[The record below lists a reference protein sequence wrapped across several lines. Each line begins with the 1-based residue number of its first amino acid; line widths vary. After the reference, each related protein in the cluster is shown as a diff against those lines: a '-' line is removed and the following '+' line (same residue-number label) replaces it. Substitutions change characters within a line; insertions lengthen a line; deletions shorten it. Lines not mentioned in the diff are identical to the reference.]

1 MADDFS
7 KKAHQG
13 PQARSD
19 APANTPAADS
29 QGDVPSTAPS
39 AEEKARIKPIPV
51 CIGLAL
57 FAAILVLPAPEG
69 MSIEAWRLLAVA
81 LLMVAWWI
89 TEAIPV
95 GATALLPVALFPLV
109 GATTAAEAASPF
121 GDPIIFLFMGGFF
134 LAMAMERWQLHRR
147 IALNIVSRTGSQ
159 QHRIVGG
166 FMIATAF
173 CGLWVSNTATA
184 VMMLPVALSVAKLI
198 SQKGG
203 SSQFPLALMLSVA
216 YAASIGG
223 IGTLIGTPPNALL
236 AGALNRTYGYD
247 IGFAQ
252 WMIFGIPIMLV
263 MLFGAWLLLTRVSI
277 RLDRKNI
284 EGADELFRTS
294 LAELGAWSKAER
306 RVALVFVVT
315 ASLWIFRTVL
325 QNYIPGLSDASIA
338 ILAAIALFIIP
349 SGDKDGGALV
359 NWTMTKN
366 LPWGILVLFG
376 GGLSLSAGVVA
387 TGLDSWIGDL
397 LGNYASALPTFGVVI
412 LVALAVLIMTEFMSN
427 TATAATFIPI
437 VSGLAMSLG
446 ENPLLLMVPATL
458 AASMTFMLPVAT
470 PPNALVFSS
479 GYITIPQMAK
489 HGFLMNIL
497 SLVVI
502 TGLGYW
508 LLITFFG
515 AVAGEM
521 PEWAL
526 RAAS

>member
-1 MADDFS
+1 MAIPT
-7 KKAHQG
+7 Q
-13 PQARSD
+13 
-19 APANTPAADS
+19 N
-29 QGDVPSTAPS
+29 
-39 AEEKARIKPIPV
+39 EKPPFKPIPV
-51 CIGLAL
+51 FVGIAL
-57 FAAILVLPAPEG
+57 FLLILVLPAPEG
-69 MSIEAWRLLAVA
+69 MSAEAWRLVAVA
-81 LLMVAWWI
+81 VLMIAWWI

-95 GATALLPVALFPLV
+95 AATALLPVALFPLV
-109 GATTAAEAASPF
+109 GATGAREATTPY

-134 LAMAMERWQLHRR
+134 LAMAMERWNLHRR

-166 FMIATAF
+166 FMLATAF

-184 VMMLPVALSVAKLI
+184 VMMFPVALSVAKLI
-198 SQKGG
+198 ADKGG

-236 AGALNRTYGYD
+236 AGALNQTYGYD

-252 WMIFGIPIMLV
+252 WMIFGMPIMLV

-277 RLDRKNI
+277 RLDRKTI
-284 EGADELFRTS
+284 EGADELFHTQ
-294 LAELGAWSKAER
+294 LTELGAWSKAEK

-315 ASLWIFRTVL
+315 ALLWIFRTLL
-325 QNYIPGLSDASIA
+325 QNVIPGLSDASIA
-338 ILAAIALFIIP
+338 VLAAIALFIIP
-349 SGDKDGGALV
+349 SGDKEGGGLV
-359 NWTMTKN
+359 DWSMTKN

-376 GGLSLSAGVVA
+376 GGLSLSAAVVA
-387 TGLDSWIGDL
+387 TGLDGWIGDQ
-397 LGNYASALPTFGVVI
+397 LGGIASGLPTFAIVA
-412 LVALAVLIMTEFMSN
+412 LVALAVLVMTEFMSN

-437 VSGLAMSLG
+437 VSGLAIALG

-479 GYITIPQMAK
+479 GYITIPQMAR

-497 SLVVI
+497 SLIVI
-502 TGLGYW
+502 TGMGYW

-515 AVAGEM
+515 VVAGEL
-521 PEWAL
+521 PDWAM
-526 RAAS
+526 RTNPA

>member
-1 MADDFS
+1 MAELL
-7 KKAHQG
+7 KNG
-13 PQARSD
+13 PQDPPIAGH
-19 APANTPAADS
+19 APVTPQQGTTECSAAN
-29 QGDVPSTAPS
+29 APNK
-39 AEEKARIKPIPV
+39 EPDKTRVKPIPV
-51 CIGLAL
+51 CVGLAL
-57 FAAILVLPAPEG
+57 FAIVLILPAPAD
-69 MSIEAWRLLAVA
+69 MSPEAWRLLAVA
-81 LLMVAWWI
+81 VLMIAWWI

-95 GATALLPVALFPLV
+95 AVTALLPVALFPLV
-109 GATTAAEAASPF
+109 GATSAGDAATPY

-134 LAMAMERWQLHRR
+134 LAMAMERWNLHRR

-166 FMIATAF
+166 FMLATAF

-203 SSQFPLALMLSVA
+203 SSKFPLALMLSVA

-277 RLDRKNI
+277 RLDRSKI
-284 EGADELFRTS
+284 EGADELFQS
-294 LAELGAWSKAER
+294 QLQALGTWSKAER

-315 ASLWIFRTVL
+315 ALAWMFRTLL
-325 QNYIPGLSDASIA
+325 QDVIPGLSDASIA
-338 ILAAIALFIIP
+338 IVAAVALFIIP
-349 SGDKDGGALV
+349 SSDKDGGALV
-359 NWTMTKN
+359 DWNMTKN

-376 GGLSLSAGVVA
+376 GGLSLSAAVVA
-387 TGLDSWIGDL
+387 TGLDSWIGDQ
-397 LGNYASALPTFGVVI
+397 LGTYASALPTFGIVV

-479 GYITIPQMAK
+479 GHITIPQMAK

-502 TGLGYW
+502 TGMGYW
-508 LLITFFG
+508 LLVTFFG
-515 AVAGEM
+515 VVAGEM
-521 PEWAL
+521 PSWAS

>member
-1 MADDFS
+1 MADAARHPS
-7 KKAHQG
+7 P
-13 PQARSD
+13 PQTA
-19 APANTPAADS
+19 
-29 QGDVPSTAPS
+29 APS
-39 AEEKARIKPIPV
+39 PQEKSRVKPIPV
-51 CIGLAL
+51 AVGAAL
-57 FAAILVLPAPEG
+57 CGILLMLPAPEG
-69 MSIEAWRLLAVA
+69 MSPEAWRLLAVA
-81 LLMVAWWI
+81 VLMIAWWI
-89 TEAIPV
+89 TEAVPV
-95 GATALLPVALFPLV
+95 AVTALLPVALFPLV
-109 GATTAAEAASPF
+109 GATTAREATTPY

-134 LAMAMERWQLHRR
+134 LAMAMERWNLHRR

-166 FMIATAF
+166 FMLATAF

-184 VMMLPVALSVAKLI
+184 VMMLPVALSVAGLI

-203 SSQFPLALMLSVA
+203 SSKFPLALMLSVA

-236 AGALNRTYGYD
+236 AGALSRTYGYD

-252 WMIFGIPIMLV
+252 WMIFGMPIMLV

-277 RLDRKNI
+277 RLDRKTL
-284 EGADELFRTS
+284 EGADELFRS
-294 LAELGAWSKAER
+294 QLDELGTWSKAER
-306 RVALVFVVT
+306 RVAGVFIVT
-315 ASLWIFRTVL
+315 ATAWIFRSVL
-325 QNYIPGLSDASIA
+325 DQYIPGLSDASIA
-338 ILAAIALFIIP
+338 VLAAIALFVIP
-349 SGDKDGGALV
+349 SGEKDGGALV
-359 NWTMTKN
+359 NWAMTKN

-376 GGLSLSAGVVA
+376 GGLSLSAAVVG
-387 TGLDSWIGDL
+387 TGLDEWIGGQ
-397 LGNYASALPTFGVVI
+397 LGGYASALPTFGVVI
-412 LVALAVLIMTEFMSN
+412 LVALVVLVMTEFMSN
-427 TATAATFIPI
+427 TATAATFLPI
-437 VSGLAMSLG
+437 VAGLAMNLG

-489 HGFLMNIL
+489 HGFLMNVL
-497 SLVVI
+497 SLLVI

-521 PEWAL
+521 PDWASN
-526 RAAS
+526 AAPQ

>member
-1 MADDFS
+1 MATTTS
-7 KKAHQG
+7 
-13 PQARSD
+13 PQK
-19 APANTPAADS
+19 PP
-29 QGDVPSTAPS
+29 V
-39 AEEKARIKPIPV
+39 KPIA
-51 CIGLAL
+51 IGVGIAL
-57 FAAILVLPAPEG
+57 FILFLLLPAPEG
-69 MSIEAWRLLAVA
+69 MSPEAWRLVAVA
-81 LLMVAWWI
+81 VLMIAWWI

-95 GATALLPVALFPLV
+95 AVTALLPVALFPLV
-109 GATTAAEAASPF
+109 GATNARAATTPY

-134 LAMAMERWQLHRR
+134 LAMALERWNLHRR

-166 FMIATAF
+166 FMLATAF

-184 VMMLPVALSVAKLI
+184 VMMFPVALSVAQLI

-223 IGTLIGTPPNALL
+223 IGTLIGTPPNALM
-236 AGALNRTYGYD
+236 AGALSQTYGYD

-277 RLDRKNI
+277 RLDRKKI
-284 EGADELFRTS
+284 EGADELFQS
-294 LAELGAWSKAER
+294 QLNELGTWSRAER
-306 RVALVFVVT
+306 RVCIVFFVT
-315 ASLWIFRTVL
+315 AMLWIFRSVL
-325 QNYIPGLSDASIA
+325 SDFIPGLSDASIA
-338 ILAAIALFIIP
+338 ILAAVALFIIP
-349 SGDKDGGALV
+349 SGDKQGGALV
-359 NWTMTKN
+359 DWPMTKN

-376 GGLSLSAGVVA
+376 GGLSLSAAVVA
-387 TGLDSWIGDL
+387 TGLDGWIGDQ
-397 LGNYASALPTFGVVI
+397 LGTYASALPTFGIVV

-479 GYITIPQMAK
+479 GYITIPQMAR
-489 HGFLMNIL
+489 HGFLMNVL
-497 SLVVI
+497 SLIVI

-508 LLITFFG
+508 LLLTFFG
-515 AVAGEM
+515 VVPGELPDWAVRGAN
-521 PEWAL
+521 
-526 RAAS
+526 

>member
-1 MADDFS
+1 MADHTSTAD
-7 KKAHQG
+7 
-13 PQARSD
+13 ARSAASPGSE
-19 APANTPAADS
+19 APPPPPTTTSKP
-29 QGDVPSTAPS
+29 
-39 AEEKARIKPIPV
+39 EKPVVKPIPV
-51 CIGLAL
+51 CVGFAL
-57 FAAILVLPAPEG
+57 FAALLILPAPAD
-69 MSIEAWRLLAVA
+69 MSPEAWRLVAVA
-81 LLMVAWWI
+81 ALMIAWWI
-89 TEAIPV
+89 TEAVPV
-95 GATALLPVALFPLV
+95 AVTALLPVALFPLV
-109 GATTAAEAASPF
+109 GATSAGDAANPY

-134 LAMAMERWQLHRR
+134 LAMAMERWHLHRR

-166 FMIATAF
+166 FMLATAF

-184 VMMLPVALSVAKLI
+184 VMMLPVALSVAGLI

-203 SSQFPLALMLSVA
+203 SSKFPLALMLSVA

-236 AGALNRTYGYD
+236 AGALNQTYGYD

-252 WMIFGIPIMLV
+252 WMIFGMPIMLV

-277 RLDRKNI
+277 RLGREPI
-284 EGADELFRTS
+284 EGADELFQSQLT
-294 LAELGAWSKAER
+294 ELGGWSTAER
-306 RVALVFVVT
+306 RVAMVFVVT
-315 ASLWIFRTVL
+315 ASLWILRSPL
-325 QNYIPGLSDASIA
+325 QSFIPGLSDASIA

-349 SGDKDGGALV
+349 SGDKEGGALV

-366 LPWGILVLFG
+366 LPWNILVLFG
-376 GGLSLSAGVVA
+376 GGLSLSAAVVA
-387 TGLDSWIGDL
+387 TGLDGWIGDQ
-397 LGNYASALPTFGVVI
+397 LGGYASALPTIGVVA
-412 LVALAVLIMTEFMSN
+412 LVVLAVLIMTEFMSN

-437 VSGLAMSLG
+437 MSGLAMSLG

-479 GYITIPQMAK
+479 GHITIPQMAK

-497 SLVVI
+497 SMIVI

-515 AVAGEM
+515 AVAGEL
-521 PEWAL
+521 PSWAE
-526 RAAS
+526 RGAK

>member
-1 MADDFS
+1 MAELS
-7 KKAHQG
+7 NKG
-13 PQARSD
+13 PQDPPIAGPS
-19 APANTPAADS
+19 PLTPQQGTTECSADS
-29 QGDVPSTAPS
+29 APT
-39 AEEKARIKPIPV
+39 KPTDKTRVKPIPV
-51 CIGLAL
+51 CVGLAL
-57 FAAILVLPAPEG
+57 FAIVLILPAPAD
-69 MSIEAWRLLAVA
+69 MSPEAWRLLAVA
-81 LLMVAWWI
+81 VLMITWWI

-95 GATALLPVALFPLV
+95 AVTALLPVALFPLV
-109 GATTAAEAASPF
+109 GATSAGDAATPY

-134 LAMAMERWQLHRR
+134 LAIAMERWNLHRR

-166 FMIATAF
+166 FMLATAF

-203 SSQFPLALMLSVA
+203 SSKFPLALMLSVA

-252 WMIFGIPIMLV
+252 WMMFGIPIMLV
-263 MLFGAWLLLTRVSI
+263 MLFGAWLLLTSVSI
-277 RLDRKNI
+277 RLDRSKI
-284 EGADELFRTS
+284 EGADELFQSQLT
-294 LAELGAWSKAER
+294 ELGAWSKAER
-306 RVALVFVVT
+306 RVALVFTVT
-315 ASLWIFRTVL
+315 ALAWMFRTLL
-325 QNYIPGLSDASIA
+325 QDFIPGLSDASIA
-338 ILAAIALFIIP
+338 IVAAVALFIIP
-349 SGDKDGGALV
+349 SGDKEGGALV
-359 NWTMTKN
+359 DWNMTKN

-376 GGLSLSAGVVA
+376 GGLSLSAAVVA
-387 TGLDSWIGDL
+387 TGLDGWIGDQ
-397 LGNYASALPTFGVVI
+397 LGTYASALPTFGIVV

-479 GYITIPQMAK
+479 GHITIPQMAK

-497 SLVVI
+497 SLAVI
-502 TGLGYW
+502 TGMGYW
-508 LLITFFG
+508 LLVTFFG
-515 AVAGEM
+515 VVAGEM
-521 PEWAL
+521 PSWAT

>member
-1 MADDFS
+1 MAS
-7 KKAHQG
+7 
-13 PQARSD
+13 
-19 APANTPAADS
+19 
-29 QGDVPSTAPS
+29 STLS
-39 AEEKARIKPIPV
+39 EEKISDPKLVAKGKQPVKPIPV
-51 CIGLAL
+51 CVGIAL
-57 FAAILVLPAPEG
+57 FVAVLLLPAPAD
-69 MSIEAWRLLAVA
+69 MSPEAWRLLAVA
-81 LLMVAWWI
+81 VLMIAWWI

-95 GATALLPVALFPLV
+95 AATALLPVALFPLV
-109 GATTAAEAASPF
+109 GATSAGDAATPY

-134 LAMAMERWQLHRR
+134 LAMAMERWNLHRR

-166 FMIATAF
+166 FMLATAF

-198 SQKGG
+198 ESKGG
-203 SSQFPLALMLSVA
+203 ESQFPLALMLSVA

-236 AGALNRTYGYD
+236 AGALNQNYGYD

-252 WMIFGIPIMLV
+252 WMIFGMPIMLV

-277 RLDRKNI
+277 RLDRSPI
-284 EGADELFRTS
+284 EGADELFRS
-294 LAELGAWSKAER
+294 QLEELGGWTPAQR
-306 RVALVFVVT
+306 RVAMVFGIT
-315 ASLWIFRTVL
+315 ATAWIFRTVL
-325 QNYIPGLSDASIA
+325 QNWIPGLSDASIA
-338 ILAAIALFIIP
+338 MLAAIALFIIP
-349 SGDKDGGALV
+349 SGDKDGGGLV
-359 NWTMTKN
+359 NWEMTKKM
-366 LPWGILVLFG
+366 PWGILVLFG
-376 GGLSLSAGVVA
+376 GGLSLSAAVVA
-387 TGLDSWIGDL
+387 TGLDSWIGDQ
-397 LGNYASALPTFGVVI
+397 LGTYASALPTFGIVV

-437 VSGLAMSLG
+437 VAGLSMSLG

-479 GYITIPQMAK
+479 GYITIPQMAR

-508 LLITFFG
+508 LLVTFFG
-515 AVAGEM
+515 VVAGEM
-521 PEWAL
+521 PDWAL
-526 RAAS
+526 KGGS

>member
-1 MADDFS
+1 MADPTSHKDS
-7 KKAHQG
+7 DSAAH
-13 PQARSD
+13 
-19 APANTPAADS
+19 AAGRAASPDS
-29 QGDVPSTAPS
+29 QHTANATPTGHTLPQKPLVKPS
-39 AEEKARIKPIPV
+39 AV
-51 CIGLAL
+51 CIGLTL
-57 FAAILVLPAPEG
+57 FALILIIPPPQDMAP
-69 MSIEAWRLLAVA
+69 EAWRLLAVA
-81 LLMVAWWI
+81 VLMVTWWI

-95 GATALLPVALFPLV
+95 GATALLPVALFPIV
-109 GATTAAEAASPF
+109 GATTAGEAASPY

-166 FMIATAF
+166 FMLATAF

-184 VMMLPVALSVAKLI
+184 VMMLPVALSVAALI

-252 WMIFGIPIMLV
+252 WMIFGMPIMLV
-263 MLFGAWLLLTRVSI
+263 MLLGAWLLLTRISI
-277 RLDRKNI
+277 RLDRKTI
-284 EGADELFRTS
+284 EGADELFRTQ
-294 LAELGAWSKAER
+294 LDALGGWSTAER

-315 ASLWIFRTVL
+315 ASAWIFRSLL
-325 QNYIPGLSDASIA
+325 QNIIPGLSDASIA
-338 ILAAIALFIIP
+338 VLAAIALFIIP
-349 SGDKDGGALV
+349 SGEKEGGGLV
-359 NWTMTKN
+359 NWEMTKN

-397 LGNYASALPTFGVVI
+397 LGTYASALPTFGVVL
-412 LVALAVLIMTEFMSN
+412 LVALAVLVLTEFMSN

-479 GYITIPQMAK
+479 GYITIAQMAR

-497 SLVVI
+497 SLLVI
-502 TGLGYW
+502 TGMGYW

-521 PEWAL
+521 PAWASG
-526 RAAS
+526 AS

>member
-1 MADDFS
+1 MADDLS
-7 KKAHQG
+7 NHPKPEAS
-13 PQARSD
+13 P
-19 APANTPAADS
+19 
-29 QGDVPSTAPS
+29 
-39 AEEKARIKPIPV
+39 EKARVKPMAV
-51 CIGLAL
+51 CVGLVL
-57 FAAILVLPAPEG
+57 FAIVLALPAPEG
-69 MSIEAWRLLAVA
+69 MSPEAWRLLAVA
-81 LLMVAWWI
+81 LLMIAWWI

-95 GATALLPVALFPLV
+95 AATALLPVALFPIV
-109 GATTAAEAASPF
+109 GATTAGEAASPY

-134 LAMAMERWQLHRR
+134 LAMAMERWNLHRR
-147 IALNIVSRTGSQ
+147 IALYIVSRTGSQ

-166 FMIATAF
+166 FMLATAF

-198 SQKGG
+198 ESKGG
-203 SSQFPLALMLSVA
+203 SSKFPLALMLSVA

-252 WMIFGIPIMLV
+252 WMIFGMPIMLV
-263 MLFGAWLLLTRVSI
+263 MLLGAWLLLTRVSI
-277 RLDRKNI
+277 RLDRNTI
-284 EGADELFRTS
+284 EGADELFQS
-294 LAELGAWSKAER
+294 QLKELGGWSTAER
-306 RVALVFVVT
+306 RVATVFVVT
-315 ASLWIFRTVL
+315 ATAWIFRSLL
-325 QNYIPGLSDASIA
+325 QNIIPGLSDASIA

-349 SGDKDGGALV
+349 SGDKDGGGLV
-359 NWTMTKN
+359 NWNMTKN
-366 LPWGILVLFG
+366 IPWGILVLFG
-376 GGLSLSAGVVA
+376 GGLSLSAAVVA

-397 LGNYASALPTFGVVI
+397 LGAYASALPTFGVVL
-412 LVALAVLIMTEFMSN
+412 LVALAVLVMTEFMSN

-479 GYITIPQMAK
+479 GYITIPQMAR

-497 SLVVI
+497 SLLVI

-515 AVAGEM
+515 AAAGVW
-521 PEWAL
+521 PEWAGA
-526 RAAS
+526 RG